1 MSRRASLILL
11 NVIWWLI
18 LCIAFTVFFVSK
30 WRGYEIL
37 QSPCDQALHCE
48 STMQLTV
55 DAARDLAGYGIST
68 SLYSA
73 LLLIFSC
80 IANLSYFAIA
90 ALLYRFGRRDPV
102 CLGASMFLIVTG
114 TIFCADRALL
124 ADSPMAQSFFLGLD
138 AIGSFYLPFLYL
150 FPDGRFSPRWTA
162 IPSAVWVAV
171 QSYRYMVPEQWEHMT
186 WNAAFM
192 SILLLATHGPFLLS
206 LRYRMKRANN
216 AKERRHLRWF
226 GISLST
232 YVLAGGLQA
241 LPYLLQDGLL
251 QLAVQVAFFAG
262 LLFWPIAIGIGVL
275 EQRYRQTVVVLRRTI
290 IFTMLSFLTIVLYA
304 FTISG
309 FSLVLREDDVLVS
322 LLACGVIAVLF
333 HPIHNRLQRA
343 VNRLVYGD
351 PTNPYDPLA
360 RLYVQMETS
369 GQEQSIWDGVV
380 QGTAQALSLPY
391 AALYVGNA
399 IEDKA
404 AEFGSPPPS
413 VTRIPLRWEGEK
425 LGSLALPGQPSL
437 DRLPRESEELL
448 RLLISQ
454 LSFALHS
461 ARLTEELRES
471 KERLVYARE
480 EERRR
485 LRRDLHDGLGA
496 QLASILLK
504 SDVIADLVEN
514 DASLHRQVAGVQEDI
529 EEAIK
534 DIRTLVYA
542 LRPPVLDEF
551 GLSFALK
558 ELAARFSDGNK
569 EVQLL
574 LPESLP
580 LDEVIEVA
588 AYRIV
593 QEALTN
599 SFRHG
604 EALHCRVELN
614 VRDGRQLHLVI
625 ADDGIGFQ
633 ESTVQYGVGIRSMK
647 ERAEELGG
655 TCELVSSDQGTTVDV
670 VIPIGKVEAESGK
683 YGA

>member
-1 MSRRASLILL
+1 MNRRASLLLL
-11 NVIWWLI
+11 NVGWWLI
-18 LCIAFTVFFVSK
+18 LSMAFTVFIVSK
-30 WRGYEIL
+30 REGYEIL
-37 QSPCDQALHCE
+37 RTSCDQALHCE
-48 STMQLTV
+48 STMQLTA
-55 DAARDLAGYGIST
+55 DAAQDLDGYGIST

-80 IANLSYFAIA
+80 IANLAYFAIA
-90 ALLYRFGRRDPV
+90 ALLYRYGRRDPI

-114 TIFCADRALL
+114 TIFCTDQVLL
-124 ADSPMAQSFFLGLD
+124 ADSPAVLAFFLGLD

-171 QSYRYMVPEQWEHMT
+171 QSYRFIAPEQWEQMT

-192 SILLLATHGPFLLS
+192 TILLLATHGPLFLS
-206 LRYRMKRANN
+206 LRYRLKQVGTVA
-216 AKERRHLRWF
+216 ERRHLRWF
-226 GISLST
+226 GLSLSA

-241 LPYLLQDGLL
+241 LPYLLQDGLI

-275 EQRYRQTVVVLRRTI
+275 ERRYRQTFIVLRRTI
-290 IFTMLSFLTIVLYA
+290 IYTLLSFLTIVLYA
-304 FTISG
+304 FTLSG
-309 FSLVLREDDVLVS
+309 FSLVLRKDDVLVS
-322 LLACGVIAVLF
+322 LLSCGVIAVLF

-343 VNRLVYGD
+343 VNRLVFGD
-351 PTNPYDPLA
+351 PANPYDPIA
-360 RLYVQMETS
+360 RLYVQMETI
-369 GQEQSIWDGVV
+369 GQEKSIWDGVV

-399 IEDKA
+399 
-404 AEFGSPPPS
+404 AETMVAESGIPQPS

-437 DRLPRESEELL
+437 DRLPMESAELL

-461 ARLTEELRES
+461 ERLTEELRES

-504 SDVIADLVEN
+504 SDVIADQVE
-514 DASLHRQVAGVQEDI
+514 DGTSLHQQVTGIQVDI
-529 EEAIK
+529 EDAIK

-542 LRPPVLDEF
+542 LRPPVLDDF

-569 EVQLL
+569 EVRLL
-574 LPESLP
+574 LPEPLL
-580 LDEVIEVA
+580 LDEVIELT

-599 SFRHG
+599 AFRHG
-604 EALHCRVELN
+604 EASHCRVEMS
-614 VRDGRQLHLVI
+614 VRDGRLLHLVI

-633 ESTVQYGVGIRSMK
+633 ESAVQYGVGIRSMK

-655 TCELVSSDQGTTVDV
+655 TCELVGSDRGTTVDV
-670 VIPIGKVEAESGK
+670 VIPIRKVEDESGLF
-683 YGA
+683 GA